1 MIQRSEIHQILYQHA
16 LARDTIDIRLNH
28 TITSYFETPAH
39 ADIETSSSTR
49 FTAAS
54 ALLTPQTT
62 THLVASVDSHNSWI
76 SQDAHFLATAIKNGI
91 EMSWVCTR
99 RDAGNI
105 EEDNNWQFLG
115 NVDDFLRVL
124 NGWDFIVLEIV
135 NATPPDR
142 LFD

>member
-1 MIQRSEIHQILYQHA
+1 
-16 LARDTIDIRLNH
+16 
-28 TITSYFETPAH
+28 
-39 ADIETSSSTR
+39 
-49 FTAAS
+49 
-54 ALLTPQTT
+54 
-62 THLVASVDSHNSWI
+62 
-76 SQDAHFLATAIKNGI
+76 
-91 EMSWVCTR
+91 MSWVCTR